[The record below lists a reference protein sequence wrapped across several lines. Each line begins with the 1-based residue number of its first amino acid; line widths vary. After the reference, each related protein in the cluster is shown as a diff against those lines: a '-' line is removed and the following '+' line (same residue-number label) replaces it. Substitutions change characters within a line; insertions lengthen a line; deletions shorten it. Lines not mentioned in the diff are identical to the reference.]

1 MFQVFLLAP
10 LASSPESRYLNKV
23 GEALVRERS
32 IGYGE
37 RGRAKKIVRRV
48 RVELRVGTRCDH
60 LVGIIYRENRGMP
73 LTDRKRRVIILK
85 PVSLAHPRIVMA
97 NFSIRDVAERAG
109 VSRATVSRV
118 LNGTDALVA
127 EATRARVLA
136 VVRELEYHP
145 RAVAR
150 GLAGKPMN
158 TLGVVLAY
166 ILPSVTSDPFL
177 GPVLDGILA
186 TNKRRRQKTVIF
198 TENDWDE
205 ALNNLPTY
213 CDGHCDG
220 LILVIPSLNSRIV
233 QALKPKQV
241 PFVVV
246 GEHREDPDV
255 TEVDSDNVTLAYE
268 AVRYLAEQ
276 GHRRI
281 AILCG
286 NRELT
291 SNSQRLE
298 GYRRALAEAGI
309 ACDETLV
316 MPGEYWEWSGEE
328 NAARLMQREPAE
340 RPTALFCSNGRIAL
354 GALRALENLNVR
366 VPEEISVT
374 AISETADISLARLPL
389 TAAQMPLRQVGEQ
402 ATEALLAQIHNGVA
416 GGAKILLPG
425 ELVVR
430 ETVARFPAS

>member
-1 MFQVFLLAP
+1 
-10 LASSPESRYLNKV
+10 
-23 GEALVRERS
+23 
-32 IGYGE
+32 
-37 RGRAKKIVRRV
+37 
-48 RVELRVGTRCDH
+48 
-60 LVGIIYRENRGMP
+60 
-73 LTDRKRRVIILK
+73 
-85 PVSLAHPRIVMA
+85 MA
-97 NFSIRDVAERAG
+97 YISIRDVAERAG

-118 LNGTDALVA
+118 LNATDALVA
-127 EATRARVLA
+127 APTRERVLA

-166 ILPSVTSDPFL
+166 ILPSVTADPFL

-205 ALNNLPTY
+205 ALRHLPTY

-220 LILVIPSLNSRIV
+220 LILVIPSLNSEIV
-233 QALKPKQV
+233 QALKQKPV

-246 GEHREDPDV
+246 GEYRDDPEV
-255 TEVDSDNVTLAYE
+255 TVVDTDNVALAYS
-268 AVRYLAEQ
+268 AVRHLVEQ

-286 NRELT
+286 NPELT
-291 SNSQRLE
+291 SNSQRVA

-309 ACDETLV
+309 ACDETLI
-316 MPGEYWEWSGEE
+316 MPGEYWEWSGVE
-328 NAARLMQREPAE
+328 NTELLMQRPPQK

-354 GALRALENLNVR
+354 GALRALETLKVR
-366 VPEEISVT
+366 VPQDISVS
-374 AISETADISLARLPL
+374 AISETAEISTARLPL

-402 ATEALLAQIHNGVA
+402 ATEILLAQIHDGTVA
-416 GGAKILLPG
+416 GTKILLPG

-430 ETVARFPAS
+430 ETVNPLSNGAI

>member
-1 MFQVFLLAP
+1 MMKTVSMADLH
-10 LASSPESRYLNKV
+10 
-23 GEALVRERS
+23 
-32 IGYGE
+32 
-37 RGRAKKIVRRV
+37 GRTFKMKA
-48 RVELRVGTRCDH
+48 
-60 LVGIIYRENRGMP
+60 
-73 LTDRKRRVIILK
+73 
-85 PVSLAHPRIVMA
+85 VSLAEQRIVMA
-97 NFSIRDVAERAG
+97 TFSIRDVAERAG

-127 EATRARVLA
+127 APTRERVLT

-158 TLGVVLAY
+158 TLGVILAY

-186 TNKRRRQKTVIF
+186 MNKRKRQKTVIF

-205 ALNNLPTY
+205 AMNHLPTY

-220 LILVIPSLNSRIV
+220 LILVIPSLTSKIV
-233 QALKPKQV
+233 QALKRKPV

-246 GEHREDPDV
+246 GENREDPDLTV
-255 TEVDSDNVTLAYE
+255 IDIDNVEMAYS
-268 AVRYLAEQ
+268 AVRYLTEQ

-286 NRELT
+286 NQELT
-291 SNSQRLE
+291 SSSQRLE
-298 GYRRALAEAGI
+298 GYRRALAEANI

-316 MPGEYWEWSGEE
+316 MPGQYWEWSRHE
-328 NAARLMQREPAE
+328 NAELLMRLPATE

-354 GALRALENLNVR
+354 GALRALEAMNVR
-366 VPEEISVT
+366 VPQDVSVT
-374 AISETADISLARLPL
+374 AISETTEISTALLPL
-389 TAAQMPLRQVGEQ
+389 TAAQTPLRQLGEH
-402 ATEALLAQIHNGVA
+402 AVEMLLAQIHNGATA
-416 GGAKILLPG
+416 GTKTLLPG

-430 ETVARFPAS
+430 ESVASLMAP